1 MTKKII
7 NFVLSITLILLPIMK
22 IPICFGI
29 SSSFYGAKIILLYG
43 SASILLIL
51 LLINYKDLSFDKVD
65 LLLLSFLILV
75 CISTFFSLNLRVSIL
90 GSYDRFEGMLT
101 FIAYYIIYYSAK
113 YFLKFDKK
121 FIAYIIAIS
130 IVISL
135 LAISQYFDLFFTSEI
150 FSKEA
155 IGGATLGNQNF
166 LGTYISLILPAIMC
180 LYIFKGNKILLV
192 PNALLFFT
200 LLITLTRSAWIAFFV
215 CSAIGIVYIIKSK
228 KKEYMKRFG
237 ILFALFLV
245 TFIVF
250 NLLSPGTILG
260 RYKTSKDELENKDK
274 AGSGRI
280 IIWKGA
286 FTIIKNRPLLGSGPD
301 AFVYGVNTYDR
312 DYLVNV
318 LIPSL
323 NAIPDKV
330 HNEFLQIAC
339 TIGIP
344 ALIIYL
350 FTIALILTNLI
361 KKDIHKNT
369 LSFILLLCII
379 SYLAQAF
386 FNISVLDIAPLFW
399 ALLGISS
406 RKENA

>member
-1 MTKKII
+1 M
-7 NFVLSITLILLPIMK
+7 
-22 IPICFGI
+22 
-29 SSSFYGAKIILLYG
+29 
-43 SASILLIL
+43 
-51 LLINYKDLSFDKVD
+51 
-65 LLLLSFLILV
+65 
-75 CISTFFSLNLRVSIL
+75 
-90 GSYDRFEGMLT
+90 
-101 FIAYYIIYYSAK
+101 
-113 YFLKFDKK
+113 
-121 FIAYIIAIS
+121 
-130 IVISL
+130 
-135 LAISQYFDLFFTSEI
+135 
-150 FSKEA
+150 
-155 IGGATLGNQNF
+155 
-166 LGTYISLILPAIMC
+166 
-180 LYIFKGNKILLV
+180 
-192 PNALLFFT
+192 
-200 LLITLTRSAWIAFFV
+200 
-215 CSAIGIVYIIKSK
+215 
-228 KKEYMKRFG
+228 
-237 ILFALFLV
+237 FLV

-250 NLLSPGTILG
+250 NLLSPGAILG